1 MRLIAV
7 ACLAVAAAACTETYQ
22 GPDLAGVWR
31 VTGHTQNTTGCT
43 PGDAV
48 TEPPYL
54 RFSEETVFGQTYY
67 QWAPC
72 TSPTTCEMTTL
83 GSLAYGKAIPNGYE
97 AQAYAQSGDATA
109 CTLGAT
115 VSTAVL
121 GDDGALTIETR
132 VLTKTG
138 ITGTACT
145 LAEAQAA
152 LDAGQLGCVGL
163 EVMTATRN

>member
-1 MRLIAV
+1 M
-7 ACLAVAAAACTETYQ
+7 
-22 GPDLAGVWR
+22 
-31 VTGHTQNTTGCT
+31 
-43 PGDAV
+43 
-48 TEPPYL
+48 
-54 RFSEETVFGQTYY
+54 
-67 QWAPC
+67 
-72 TSPTTCEMTTL
+72 
-83 GSLAYGKAIPNGYE
+83 
-97 AQAYAQSGDATA
+97 
-109 CTLGAT
+109 
-115 VSTAVL
+115 L